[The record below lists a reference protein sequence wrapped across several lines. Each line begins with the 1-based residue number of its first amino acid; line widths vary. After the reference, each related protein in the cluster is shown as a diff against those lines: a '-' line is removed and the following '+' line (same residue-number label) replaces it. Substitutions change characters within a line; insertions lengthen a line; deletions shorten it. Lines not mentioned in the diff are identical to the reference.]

1 MFLIFGIKR
10 FGHKKVGYGKDYC
23 NSCQNEAV
31 FERYRWFSWIHIFFI
46 PLIPVGYYS
55 HTRCTI
61 CTNDPNAKV
70 STPIWQRIIFL
81 AVIAGLIWVLYQD
94 ELLDDLSYGLAI
106 KLFAMLMLLGCGYW
120 IYKGRADV
128 SKKERRK
135 HLTPVDQTTCMMCEG
150 EIVVAKKAHCSRC
163 KLEVF

>member
-10 FGHKKVGYGKDYC
+10 FGHKKVGYGKDFC

-31 FERYRWFSWIHIFFI
+31 VERYRWFSWIHIFFI

-70 STPIWQRIIFL
+70 RTPIWQKGIFL
-81 AVIAGLIWVLYQD
+81 IVIAGLNWVLYQD
-94 ELLDDLSYGLAI
+94 GLLTNLSYGLVI
-106 KLFAMLMLLGCGYW
+106 KLISMLMFIGCGYW
-120 IYKGRADV
+120 IYKGRNEV

-135 HLTPVDQTTCMMCEG
+135 QLTPVDQKTCIMCEG
-150 EIVVAKKAHCSRC
+150 DIVVAKKTTCSRC